1 MRIETERRRI
11 ALIMAPD
18 CACGVRFD
26 LLGGGNS
33 LLLRL
38 WGACMSEWKVFNV
51 MLNLFQHL
59 TDLESLFQPNKIL
72 KRVQDDTKNK
82 TCNINIFSPMGEARC
97 ALVRKETL
105 TLSKGEGAVVFALA
119 NYKCGRGFFQKKV
132 GKLCCL

>member
-11 ALIMAPD
+11 ALIMTPE
-18 CACGVRFD
+18 CTCGVCFD
-26 LLGGGNS
+26 LSGGGNS
-33 LLLRL
+33 LLMRL
-38 WGACMSEWKVFNV
+38 WGPCMCEWKVFNV

-72 KRVQDDTKNK
+72 KRFQVDTKNK
-82 TCNINIFSPMGEARC
+82 TCNINTTSPIVEVRC
-97 ALVRKETL
+97 ALVRKEIL
-105 TLSKGEGAVVFALA
+105 TLSKGDGAVVFALA